1 MAGPRKT
8 KSCDASADCQMQPVK
23 GGVLT
28 AKGFRAAGVRCGIKQ
43 QKSRKDLA
51 LLVADQP
58 AAAAGTFTTNK
69 VRAAPVK
76 WCEALLKK
84 RKRVRAVVVNS
95 GNANACTG
103 ARGDADAEAMASAV
117 ADLVGCEPGEVLVSS
132 TGIIGAYLP
141 MEKIRKGLSRAQT
154 SLAKGPGAG
163 THFAQAIMTTDKV
176 RKEVAVRVR
185 CKGRTFVLGGCTK
198 GSGMIGPNMATMLAY
213 LTTDAQVDGAF
224 LRRALKQSVERS
236 FNSITVDGH
245 TSTNDTAVLLASGAS
260 GVKISDAASRAA
272 FAAALDY
279 VTLELAKAIVRDG
292 EGATKLV
299 QIDVTGARTAADA
312 RTAANAMARSPLN
325 LTAIHGGDPN
335 WGRFVSSAGYSGAD
349 LDEAKT
355 QLFINGKLTY
365 AFGLPATTPAA
376 QIAGEM
382 RKKDVCI
389 HLDLGLGSGKAT
401 VWACDLSH
409 EYITINA
416 DYHT

>member
-1 MAGPRKT
+1 MPGSRKT
-8 KSCDASADCQMQPVK
+8 KCCCKSADCSIQPIK
-23 GGVLT
+23 GGVLA
-28 AKGFRAAGVRCGIKQ
+28 AKGFRSAGVCCGIKQ
-43 QKSRKDLA
+43 QKGRKDLA
-51 LLVADQP
+51 LLVADKP
-58 AAAAGTFTTNK
+58 ATAAATFTTNK

-76 WCEALLKK
+76 WCETLLKK
-84 RKRVRAVVVNS
+84 RKTVRAVVVNS

-103 ARGDADAEAMASAV
+103 IRGDADAESMASAV

-132 TGIIGAYLP
+132 TGIIGEYLP
-141 MEKIRKGLSRAQT
+141 MGKIRKGVRRARG
-154 SLAKGPGAG
+154 SLVKGAPAG
-163 THFAQAIMTTDKV
+163 TRFAQAIMTTDTV

-185 CKGRTFVLGGCTK
+185 SKGRTFALGGCTK

-224 LRRALKQSVERS
+224 LRRALKRSVQKS

-260 GVKISDAASRAA
+260 GVNINNAASRAA
-272 FAAALDY
+272 FAAALDF

-299 QIDVTGARTAADA
+299 QIEVTGARTASDA

-355 QLFINGKLTY
+355 RLFINGKLTY
-365 AFGLPATTPAA
+365 AFGLPATTPVA
-376 QIAGEM
+376 QIAREM
-382 RKKDVCI
+382 RKKEICV

-409 EYITINA
+409 EYVTINA